1 MAANE
6 KMKLFNSFRAAGF
19 NNLVAAE
26 KAGYANPINNS
37 SRLAKNEDVKA
48 HFNEITKDIVND
60 KIDTAA
66 QRQEFWTAVKNND
79 PSVCD
84 PVLDKDG
91 NTIPDFLNGGVKVY
105 PIKMAD
111 RLRASELLGKA
122 QQDFVERTQVDVNIS
137 VISQLMSDIEGTV
150 LLPKILNS
158 DKTEVIEG
166 TVVKSE

>member
-1 MAANE
+1 MAVNE
-6 KMKLFNSFRAAGF
+6 RMKKFNEFRAAGF
-19 NNLVAAE
+19 CDEASAE
-26 KAGYANPINNS
+26 KAGYADAKANANRI
-37 SRLAKNEDVKA
+37 AKNQAVKA

-91 NTIPDFLNGGVKVY
+91 NTIPDFLNGGIKVY

-150 LLPKILNS
+150 LLPKIINS